1 MSSKKSLGI
10 SYSRGMACCSMV
22 TLTQEKLF
30 RQAAP
35 TLQLKSVPCAAATCQ
50 YLHVKVAA
58 SLQGSLLQC
67 KAVAER
73 RGLSHRRYATAAELQ
88 AAYPMN
94 AKEGYEGLFENGAG
108 TIKVSR
114 FVLGI
119 MQSAT
124 LTYCSQYGCHQV
136 MLWARLCVHGKLAHR
151 HSCKRPMR
159 VCN

>member
-1 MSSKKSLGI
+1 MSWNKSLANG
-10 SYSRGMACCSMV
+10 YSKGMACCFMV

-35 TLQLKSVPCAAATCQ
+35 TLQLNSVPCAAATCQ
-50 YLHVKVAA
+50 YMYVKLAA

-67 KAVAER
+67 QAVAER
-73 RGLSHRRYATAAELQ
+73 RGLSHRRYTTAAELQ

-108 TIKVSR
+108 TIKASR
-114 FVLGI
+114 CVPGI

-124 LTYCSQYGCHQV
+124 LTYFSHTLKPSHPLGKVVHACHVRGNWLTDKASACLQ
-136 MLWARLCVHGKLAHR
+136 
-151 HSCKRPMR
+151 
-159 VCN
+159 